1 MLKILSLSFLTPD
14 IFMFALIKDF
24 ISTFKNNKIIAIMKT
39 TVYKNFMFIF
49 VISGIKLNRRNKKE
63 IIAEEM
69 LKMLSQCLT
78 EREKNF
84 EIKSV

>member
-1 MLKILSLSFLTPD
+1 
-14 IFMFALIKDF
+14 MFALIKDF

-78 EREKNF
+78 EREKNC
-84 EIKSV
+84 

>member
-1 MLKILSLSFLTPD
+1 
-14 IFMFALIKDF
+14 MFALIKDF

-69 LKMLSQCLT
+69 LKMFF
-78 EREKNF
+78 N
-84 EIKSV
+84 V

>member
-84 EIKSV
+84 

>member
-1 MLKILSLSFLTPD
+1 
-14 IFMFALIKDF
+14 MFALIKDF

-84 EIKSV
+84 

>member
-1 MLKILSLSFLTPD
+1 
-14 IFMFALIKDF
+14 MFALIKDF
-24 ISTFKNNKIIAIMKT
+24 ISTFKNNKIIAIMKMT
-39 TVYKNFMFIF
+39 FNKNFMFMF
-49 VISGIKLNRRNKKE
+49 VMTGIKLNRRNRKE

>member
-1 MLKILSLSFLTPD
+1 
-14 IFMFALIKDF
+14 MFALIGEY
-24 ISTFKNNKIIAIMKT
+24 ISTLKNNKVIAIMKT
-39 TVYKNFMFIF
+39 AFNKNFMFIF